1 MRGVSK
7 KCVDKRAPSSLTRFL
22 SSSPWDPHQ
31 LNKNRL
37 SYLQSLKQLKAVKE
51 GIISLDDTISK
62 KHGKAIK
69 SAGYHYSHTE
79 NKTVLGQNIVALHYK
94 DDKKE
99 ICLSGEVYLNKK
111 RIAELRAQGEEVE
124 FNTRIEMAEGM
135 IQEIHDLGIKGQTI
149 VMDSWFVTRDLI
161 DKIKELNY
169 HWVGRVKS
177 NRICFDKDG
186 NRQNIKEV
194 ARNIPDDCWQET
206 ESLYETALKKENKPT
221 QYIASKTVNLKSLG
235 TLKMVFIKPSLE
247 EEVVLFIGTD
257 RFNLSAREIL
267 ELYTRRW
274 RIETF
279 FRDCKQNLNFSGY
292 MGRSILGFER
302 FLCLVF
308 IAYSF
313 IKYLSLMGFWGR
325 HNLPR
330 RETFGAELD
339 NYHQLCFEHFISTI
353 CEVNSKL
360 SATKELISYFRDY
373 YYGDL
378 EVPSLYPDDQPFY
391 DLQAHILTAVG

>member
-1 MRGVSK
+1 
-7 KCVDKRAPSSLTRFL
+7 
-22 SSSPWDPHQ
+22 

-37 SYLQSLKQLKAVKE
+37 SYLQSLKQLRAVKE

-111 RIAELRAQGEEVE
+111 RIAELRAHGDEVE

-135 IQEIHDLGIKGQTI
+135 IQEIHDLGITGQTI
-149 VMDSWFVTRDLI
+149 AMDSWFVTRDLI
-161 DKIKELNY
+161 AKIRELNY

-177 NRICFDKDG
+177 NRICFDEDG
-186 NRQNIKEV
+186 NTQNIKEV
-194 ARNIPDDCWQET
+194 ARNIPEDCWQKTET
-206 ESLYETALKKENKPT
+206 LYETVLKEEDKST

-235 TLKMVFIKPSLE
+235 TLKMVFVKPSLE
-247 EEVVLFIGTD
+247 EDVVLFIGTD
-257 RFNLSAREIL
+257 RFDLSAREIL
-267 ELYTRRW
+267 DIYTRRW

-279 FRDCKQNLNFSGY
+279 FRDCKQNLDFSGY
-292 MGRSILGFER
+292 MGRSIIGFER

-313 IKYLSLMGFWGR
+313 IKYLSLTGFWGR
-325 HNLPR
+325 NNLPR
-330 RETFGAELD
+330 RETFGAELE
-339 NYHQLCFEHFISTI
+339 NYHQLCFEYFISTI
-353 CEVNSKL
+353 CVVNSIL
-360 SATKELISYFRDY
+360 SDPKELITYFRDY

-378 EVPSLYPDDQPFY
+378 PVPSHFPEDRMFH